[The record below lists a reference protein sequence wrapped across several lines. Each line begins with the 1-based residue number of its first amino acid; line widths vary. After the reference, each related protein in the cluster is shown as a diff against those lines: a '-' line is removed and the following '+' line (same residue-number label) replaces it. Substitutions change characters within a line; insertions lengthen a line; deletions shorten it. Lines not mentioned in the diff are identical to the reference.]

1 MKARVLDTSVA
12 IAWYLPEAFSA
23 RAKEWRDLLLG
34 GRIRLLVPSLHYIE
48 FANVIRTYVRR
59 GELKKSL
66 GQEIYDLHLEA
77 PLDVVETAR
86 DDILRIALEYEATS
100 YDAVFINL
108 ALQQGTP
115 MLTGER
121 TTTPWVT
128 KLGDLAE
135 VVR

>member
-12 IAWYLPEAFSA
+12 VAWYLPESFSSRA
-23 RAKEWRDLLLG
+23 REWRDLLLAG
-34 GRIRLLVPSLHYIE
+34 KVRLLVPSLHYIE

-59 GELKKSL
+59 GELKNSL

-77 PLDVVETAR
+77 PLEVIDSSREE
-86 DDILRIALEYEATS
+86 ILQIALEYESTS

-108 ALQQGTP
+108 ALRQKTP
-115 MLTGER
+115 ILTGER

-135 VVR
+135 VMR